1 MFKYIIFIRC
11 RPLLIF
17 KRLQLSD
24 YVVVR
29 IARERTI
36 VKLAI
41 TELSK
46 FLDYLIY
53 NISNGMRR
61 DLEDSLDWRITI
73 SNILMLSFKYLI
85 DFPQISFL
93 TSDIARYILNR
104 QVNKRGSS
112 GIYYKELD
120 GAWCELRKI
129 DGILSGKKIRLTD
142 DIYNSI
148 LYQTSRALEALG
160 HAKGMSM
167 APVIRG
173 FRFIERFIGK
183 VDIDELEGTK
193 FFVPIMDAIYSCADV
208 VSYDQSQKLLLPL
221 ARKMNEIVMKID
233 PRAIDIHTQE
243 IIIKTKILEG
253 RGLGQDDFERITVNL
268 EKNVLRHILKGIEW
282 LLSFNVEVPPRI
294 HELLMDML
302 TNNFAAVFDIHKNQN
317 LIYYISNTETLVNLI
332 HKLSDKKFAQFI
344 LDQTTEYISDVLLP
358 GVEDVYSATKLL
370 LITKL
375 LIESRAVIRR

>member
-1 MFKYIIFIRC
+1 MLKYIIFIRC
-11 RPLLIF
+11 RPLLIL

-112 GIYYKELD
+112 GFYYKELD